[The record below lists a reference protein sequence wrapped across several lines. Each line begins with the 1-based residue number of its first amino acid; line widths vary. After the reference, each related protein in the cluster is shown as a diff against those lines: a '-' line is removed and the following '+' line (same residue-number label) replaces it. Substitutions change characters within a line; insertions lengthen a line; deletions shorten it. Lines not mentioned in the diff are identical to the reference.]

1 MLPTMVHARAVRW
14 LSLFA
19 CGAAVVA
26 CAASAGNKSGLPAG
40 SSSGGTTGGTTGG
53 STSNILGGGG
63 AGGGGGGGGGGGTGG
78 SSLDLGGG
86 TDDDAAASGD
96 ACQHLSVAFVPRI
109 PLVYVLV
116 DGSGSM
122 FTPNTGST
130 TDDWVPLENATLAVI
145 QNLQSQVDFGFG
157 DYGSNGSTGMYTP
170 MGYAAAMCGILNNV
184 PIAPNNY
191 AAIKMKY
198 PGDMQPYPKTNT
210 PAQIAL
216 GQAANYLVQA
226 AAAQTMAGTGMM
238 AGGKYILLVTDGE
251 TDFCDDGNA
260 LCPTD
265 AVIAEIESLYTQ
277 GITTLVLGLPSSQ
290 SNISA
295 QALQGFAN
303 AGSGVP
309 VQPIDTPLTIYQQ
322 CQGVPGWA
330 ALYAQGPSAALT
342 GNNGVSLAT
351 YTSPD
356 ASVTNATLYSP
367 NAVDVTDL
375 TNQISTALATVKSC
389 SFDLQG
395 SIQVDVAN
403 AGEGRVTIDGTSIP
417 YVGDS
422 GANGWMMSS
431 STELDLVGSACQ
443 TWRSTGK
450 DISFDFPCDILS
462 SIPR

>member
-1 MLPTMVHARAVRW
+1 MLTTMVHGRAVRW
-14 LSLFA
+14 LSLFV

-26 CAASAGNKSGLPAG
+26 CAASAGNKSSGPTTAG
-40 SSSGGTTGGTTGG
+40 SSTGGTTGG

-63 AGGGGGGGGGGGTGG
+63 GGGGGSGGTGG

-86 TDDDAAASGD
+86 SGSDAAASGD

-122 FTPNTGST
+122 FTPNAGST
-130 TDDWVPLENATLAVI
+130 MDDWVPLENATLAVI
-145 QNLQSQVDFGFG
+145 ENLQSEVDFGFG
-157 DYGSNGSTGMYTP
+157 DYGSNGTTAAYTP

-226 AAAQTMAGTGMM
+226 AAAQTMAGTGMV

-277 GITTLVLGLPSSQ
+277 GITTLVLGLPSSE

-351 YTSPD
+351 YASVDTGAD

-403 AGEGRVTIDGTSIP
+403 AGEGRVTIDGASIP